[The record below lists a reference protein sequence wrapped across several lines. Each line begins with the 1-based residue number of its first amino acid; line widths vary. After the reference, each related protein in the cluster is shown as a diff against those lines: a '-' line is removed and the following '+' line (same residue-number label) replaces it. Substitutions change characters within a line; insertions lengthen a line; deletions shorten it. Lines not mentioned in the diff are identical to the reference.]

1 MTLSSKIK
9 AVGAETFRVA
19 LLGAAV
25 ASATL
30 ITFKREDGGTTAVI
44 RTCDGKIAA
53 RTDWQYELKLNELAQ
68 FILINTG
75 ARAVH
80 VEHVKGFW
88 ETVKIE
94 RLCRAAGV

>member
-44 RTCDGKIAA
+44 RTCDGRIAA
-53 RTDWQYELKLNELAQ
+53 RTDWQYELKLDSLVQ
-68 FILINTG
+68 FVAVNTD
-75 ARAVH
+75 AKAVH
-80 VEHVKGFW
+80 VERVKGFRQIA
-88 ETVKIE
+88 KIE